1 MSISISIG
9 SNPQDILNLQKTR
22 EIISFVSNLI
32 KSEDQEFIFAKSNY
46 TRNDMQNLIKWYGDL
61 LDILYNAGTPEEL
74 FPA

>member
-9 SNPQDILNLQKTR
+9 SNPQDILNLQKTKD
-22 EIISFVSNLI
+22 IISFVGNLL
-32 KSEDQEFIFAKSNY
+32 KSEDQEFIFAKTNY
-46 TRNDMQNLIKWYGDL
+46 TGNEIKSLLKWYGDL

>member
-9 SNPQDILNLQKTR
+9 SNSQDILNLQKTKD
-22 EIISFVSNLI
+22 IISFVENLL
-32 KSEDQEFIFAKSNY
+32 KSEDQEFIFAKTNY
-46 TRNDMQNLIKWYGDL
+46 TRNEMKSLIKWYGDL